1 MTKTKNNNQEP
12 TNKKLTTMNRRSVLP
27 AILIA
32 LLTSVA
38 SLFAADAPAFQYN
51 GEITGV
57 ACAACSKKV
66 KNSLQKL
73 PGVSAVK
80 VTASGT
86 SGVAK
91 LEITSTSGDITKES
105 AILALGKEASS
116 YQITS
121 LSKEGTKK

>member
-1 MTKTKNNNQEP
+1 
-12 TNKKLTTMNRRSVLP
+12 MNRRSFLP
-27 AILIA
+27 AVLLA
-32 LLTSVA
+32 LLTSFS
-38 SLFAADAPAFQYN
+38 SLFAADAPTYQYN

-73 PGVSAVK
+73 PGVTTVK

-105 AILALGKEASS
+105 AILALGKEAAS
-116 YQITS
+116 YQITT
-121 LSKEGTKK
+121 LAKAEPKK